1 MFVSCNPTDP
11 TISLPTLRLFTS
23 HRETLKK
30 NIYINIYIFL
40 NYDLNYTERKAGQV
54 YSCTKHMQHT
64 KAGMSRARLCVI
76 PYRRRKET

>member
-1 MFVSCNPTDP
+1 M
-11 TISLPTLRLFTS
+11 
-23 HRETLKK
+23 
-30 NIYINIYIFL
+30 
-40 NYDLNYTERKAGQV
+40 ERKAGQV